1 MEKNVRSHSNQT
13 QAGQFTAENA
23 LLKNDQQG
31 QDDIKLT
38 AKLLSSK
45 NLFIFLYFLLF
56 FLR

>member
-1 MEKNVRSHSNQT
+1 VKSHSNQT